1 MGGGKIQCCC
11 FLLNKFQFVTLS
23 RITWILIPALLSDA
37 IALIK
42 GMGKGDF
49 RVGHARD
56 VPTLVRIVFL
66 HLPTSLPMGML
77 RYNAG
82 GVVP

>member
-1 MGGGKIQCCC
+1 MGVVPKH
-11 FLLNKFQFVTLS
+11 FLTYPYYPPAL
-23 RITWILIPALLSDA
+23 ITWILIPALLSDA

-56 VPTLVRIVFL
+56 VPTLVR
-66 HLPTSLPMGML
+66 
-77 RYNAG
+77 
-82 GVVP
+82 

>member
-1 MGGGKIQCCC
+1 MLSEWEHIRRISRLGIQ
-11 FLLNKFQFVTLS
+11 VAVD
-23 RITWILIPALLSDA
+23 IWILIPALLSDA

-56 VPTLVRIVFL
+56 VPTLVR
-66 HLPTSLPMGML
+66 
-77 RYNAG
+77 
-82 GVVP
+82 

>member
-1 MGGGKIQCCC
+1 MLSEWEHSRRSSRLGIQ
-11 FLLNKFQFVTLS
+11 VAVD
-23 RITWILIPALLSDA
+23 IWILIPALLSDA

-56 VPTLVRIVFL
+56 VPTLVR
-66 HLPTSLPMGML
+66 
-77 RYNAG
+77 
-82 GVVP
+82 

>member
-1 MGGGKIQCCC
+1 MCGQGIS
-11 FLLNKFQFVTLS
+11 LASLAKFFNQYCRF
-23 RITWILIPALLSDA
+23 WILIPALLSDA

-56 VPTLVRIVFL
+56 VPTFVR
-66 HLPTSLPMGML
+66 
-77 RYNAG
+77 
-82 GVVP
+82 

>member
-1 MGGGKIQCCC
+1 MLTLQLSASAGVSIAYNSYSFKCVE
-11 FLLNKFQFVTLS
+11 FVTLS

-56 VPTLVRIVFL
+56 VPTLVR
-66 HLPTSLPMGML
+66 
-77 RYNAG
+77 
-82 GVVP
+82 

>member
-1 MGGGKIQCCC
+1 MNEEDHFGEIKHPFPFC
-11 FLLNKFQFVTLS
+11 FKFISLASLAKFFNQYCRF
-23 RITWILIPALLSDA
+23 WILIPALLSDA

-56 VPTLVRIVFL
+56 VPTLVR
-66 HLPTSLPMGML
+66 
-77 RYNAG
+77 
-82 GVVP
+82 